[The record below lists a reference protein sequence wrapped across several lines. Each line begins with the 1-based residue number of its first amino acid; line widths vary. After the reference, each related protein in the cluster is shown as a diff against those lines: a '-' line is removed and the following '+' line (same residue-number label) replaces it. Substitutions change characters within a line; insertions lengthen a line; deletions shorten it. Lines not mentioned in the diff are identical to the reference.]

1 MNQLWIFLPP
11 EACQGLSAELPVQWV
26 TFTECRTLSLG
37 EALRELPAA
46 WELVL
51 PVEAVTACAVQ
62 LPTQKARWLRQ
73 ALPFAVEELLAED
86 VEQMHLALGEQLAD
100 GRHRVYALRADWLR
114 QCLALCAAQPP
125 QAIRVDAD
133 LLPRQGSQLLWL
145 ESRWRY
151 AAPAEQAL
159 PEPVDEVH
167 LLQQPQQWLVRQGA
181 GADLAQGEFALYQ
194 AGDGWRRWRPL
205 AGVLALCLLLQW
217 GFNLVQ
223 GWYLQRQADQY
234 ALASEALYRE
244 LFPEDRKLVNL
255 RAQLDQH
262 LADAAGS
269 GDSPLLGLLG
279 EVARAL
285 SAGGAA
291 RVQVNQLDY
300 SASRADL
307 ALQLQAPDFAEL
319 ESLRERLEQAGLE
332 VQMGSASREADGVSA
347 RLVIGG

>member
-51 PVEAVTACAVQ
+51 PVETVTACAVQ

-145 ESRWRY
+145 ESRW
-151 AAPAEQAL
+151 
-159 PEPVDEVH
+159 
-167 LLQQPQQWLVRQGA
+167 
-181 GADLAQGEFALYQ
+181 
-194 AGDGWRRWRPL
+194 
-205 AGVLALCLLLQW
+205 
-217 GFNLVQ
+217 
-223 GWYLQRQADQY
+223 
-234 ALASEALYRE
+234 
-244 LFPEDRKLVNL
+244 
-255 RAQLDQH
+255 
-262 LADAAGS
+262 
-269 GDSPLLGLLG
+269 
-279 EVARAL
+279 
-285 SAGGAA
+285 
-291 RVQVNQLDY
+291 
-300 SASRADL
+300 
-307 ALQLQAPDFAEL
+307 
-319 ESLRERLEQAGLE
+319 
-332 VQMGSASREADGVSA
+332 
-347 RLVIGG
+347 